1 MNDLFRPDGHDL
13 PARGSDVGPADFT
26 RDVPY
31 SLDVLPE
38 SGREVLVVGDVE
50 RCKGFNHKQGANLF
64 GFEGTCGL
72 VSVEDVLNQFGKDVS
87 ENDVV
92 RHAIETGRCRVSDR
106 PGECGGTSVSD
117 QAHLLTDAGVPAHP
131 EVGAGFNDLAR
142 WVAEGRG
149 VIVEVNA
156 GVLWNDANA
165 YDQGQVNHAITL
177 TGAAVDPNSGELL
190 GFYVNDSGRA
200 LPGDSGLFV
209 SLDRMQQMWQDPGGL
224 AVVTDTVKAFP
235 SS

>member
-13 PARGSDVGPADFT
+13 PAPVSDVGPADFT
-26 RDVPY
+26 RDVPHY
-31 SLDVLPE
+31 LDVLPE

-50 RCKGFNHKQGANLF
+50 RCKGFNHKQGANLY
-64 GFEGTCGL
+64 GFESTCGL

-92 RHAIETGRCRVSDR
+92 RHAIENGRCYIVEQTSD
-106 PGECGGTSVSD
+106 CGRTSMEH
-117 QAHLLTDAGVPAHP
+117 QAQLLSDAGVPAHP
-131 EVGAGFNDLAR
+131 EVHADFNDLSR

-156 GVLWNDANA
+156 GVLWNDANS
-165 YDQGQVNHAITL
+165 YDQGQANHAIVL
-177 TGAAVDPNSGELL
+177 TGSAVDPASGELL

-224 AVVTDTVKAFP
+224 AVVTDTVKTFP
-235 SS
+235 Q